1 MIINRQPAAV
11 KQGSETMEAKK
22 NKGDGHQPRLQN
34 RTRQTQAAIC
44 PNCWR
49 AGWHERKCVNRI
61 PLVVS

>member
-1 MIINRQPAAV
+1 MTFNRQPAAV
-11 KQGSETMEAKK
+11 KQGSETMNAKK

-34 RTRQTQAAIC
+34 RTQPAACPIC
-44 PNCWR
+44 PTCGR